1 MYDIMMKKIFNSIII
16 IILFSDADIMKRI
29 SKLST
34 RKLYTDMIMSFLKFL
49 RLTDTCRLLSD

>member
-1 MYDIMMKKIFNSIII
+1 MILMKKFIFNSII

-34 RKLYTDMIMSFLKFL
+34 GKLYTDMIMSFLKFL

>member
-1 MYDIMMKKIFNSIII
+1 MILMKKFIFNSIII
-16 IILFSDADIMKRI
+16 ILYSDADIMKRI

-34 RKLYTDMIMSFLKFL
+34 GKLYTDMIMSFLKFL